1 MAQNYE
7 IGQIITIPK
16 GAEVNHGL
24 HEDSDSFIVPKPW
37 KVRVIGRGPGGLE
50 ILIPG
55 HEDLSPA
62 YWHQPEP
69 KVDNKPL
76 PTAV

>member
-1 MAQNYE
+1 MGEKYE

-24 HEDSDSFIVPKPW
+24 HEDSDSFILPEPW
-37 KVRVIGRGPGGLE
+37 QGVIIGKGPGALE
-50 ILIPG
+50 VEFPG
-55 HEDLSPA
+55 HADLSPA

-69 KVDNKPL
+69 QDNQKPSIKG
-76 PTAV
+76 